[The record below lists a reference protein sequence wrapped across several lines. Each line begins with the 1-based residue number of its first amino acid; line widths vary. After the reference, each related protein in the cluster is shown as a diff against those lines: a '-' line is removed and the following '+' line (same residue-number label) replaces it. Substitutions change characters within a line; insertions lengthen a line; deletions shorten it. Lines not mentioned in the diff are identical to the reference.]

1 MKNKAMRSKSSSAA
15 KRTANKKPL
24 KGGLKRVNTNQ
35 DVKRDDDGRF
45 AVKNSRLAVLKK
57 FNWKRAFPIM
67 AVVTLV
73 GGWLVYSS
81 FATTAKPPAYQ
92 YSIRTCGSSDVACK
106 DKSAEAA
113 TYRLQATILGR
124 QTDTLYK
131 AGTQRAAGDRHSV
144 LQVAQHMLSYP
155 EARWGNLTNKQFVDK
170 MAQAAFGTLATS
182 QQKTNWIRD
191 LDQKK
196 ITREQMIK
204 NAATVMKTSET
215 RIFNATLAVSNKEFV
230 ERAFKVALKR
240 PSNFV
245 APANSGWLKGLN
257 DGTMTRSEAAR
268 GIALSPE
275 AIQKNRQ
282 EIDRYVASK
291 PRPVI
296 KETAKQQQA
305 KRLSDA
311 KNLNNNAKRSA
322 DAAGKLVA
330 ENRTRR
336 DEARKIAARG
346 SQEQAQVNRVVA
358 IRDRINADLAKT
370 RNHKATNQ
378 TRHNS
383 VKRLRDASRALTQR
397 ATDIPSAAIQT
408 EMNVAI
414 VHLARASN
422 AEKDMITLQA
432 HLKTAEAQT
441 RQGYA
446 THQANKKRLAEAQR
460 RASQTT
466 PSRSGNSS
474 QPATANC
481 SQAVSAITRSSSRTC
496 IRKLQ
501 AHGGITQDGIWGPN
515 TQRVYDALH
524 RARINT
530 PGNNTSNANPCRVN
544 ANSKACKDAL
554 AKEMRSGSFS
564 PSTSCGSGRIMVR
577 GTCAPR
583 YGAAKSGGKGYCS
596 NKAVKTESKALPGS
610 THKQYRCKNK
620 TSSKISTANVAC
632 VNGTVFKMVT
642 GSNSWRWCE
651 RR

>member
-92 YSIRTCGSSDVACK
+92 YSIRTCGSSDAACK
-106 DKSAEAA
+106 DKSAEAWV
-113 TYRLQATILGR
+113 YRMQLGVFGR
-124 QTDTLYK
+124 QTDEIYRRGNQFMMGNRAT
-131 AGTQRAAGDRHSV
+131 GTQTAAMALG
-144 LQVAQHMLSYP
+144 YTEP
-155 EARWGNLTNKQFVDK
+155 RWGGMTNRQFVDK
-170 MAQAAFGTLATS
+170 LVKAYPVLNTPAQVTGWT
-182 QQKTNWIRD
+182 RD

-196 ITREQMIK
+196 ISRSKLASNVAIILKQPERKVLESTYLRSNREFITFIFRNMLKRGNSFTAPANETHVQRLNSGALTREQVVSSI
-204 NAATVMKTSET
+204 ATS
-215 RIFNATLAVSNKEFV
+215 A
-230 ERAFKVALKR
+230 
-240 PSNFV
+240 
-245 APANSGWLKGLN
+245 
-257 DGTMTRSEAAR
+257 
-268 GIALSPE
+268 E

-282 EIDRYVASK
+282 DIDRYVASK
-291 PRPVI
+291 PRLKI
-296 KETAKQQQA
+296 TETAKQQQA
-305 KRLSDA
+305 KRVADA